1 MIHILDRLVLT
12 QFLKLFGMSILAT
25 PPLFVLGEL
34 TEDLDSYV
42 DQGIGSL
49 QVAHGY
55 LYRLP
60 EFIVWSFPIAALIA
74 AVFTVH
80 SMTVHRE
87 IVAAKA
93 GGISFHRLIRPVG
106 VMAVLLTLT
115 GLALTELAPRS
126 NRIAFQILENEDPT
140 REWRSNFVYQ
150 TEDGLTVSARRLVV
164 SEGQLFQPIVQRPP
178 DGNGAPPLHVEAET
192 AVYDS
197 IQGWTFREGRM
208 RIVRDTSVISYSFGQ
223 LLLPSIRER
232 PHELLETPPEDE
244 EMTYSQIG
252 RLAQIIERS
261 GGSPDELLVRKEQ
274 KLAIPVATLVII
286 LFGAPLATSS
296 KRGGAAYGIGIALGT
311 TMLYLL
317 MLKVAGGFG
326 ATGTI
331 PPWVAAWLPNGAFLI
346 AGIILMLRV
355 RT

>member
-1 MIHILDRLVLT
+1 MRILDRLVMG
-12 QFLKLFGMSILAT
+12 QFVKLFAVSILAT

-42 DQGIGSL
+42 DQGMTTL

-60 EFIVWSFPIAALIA
+60 EYIVWSFPIAALIA
-74 AVFTVH
+74 AVFTIH
-80 SMTVHRE
+80 TLTVHRE

-93 GGISFHRLIRPVG
+93 GGISFHRLILPVG
-106 VMAVLLTLT
+106 VMAVLLT
-115 GLALTELAPRS
+115 GAALALTELAPRS
-126 NRIAFQILENEDPT
+126 NRIAFQILENVDPR

-150 TEDGLTVSARRLVV
+150 TEGGLTVASRRLVV
-164 SEGQLFQPIVQRPP
+164 ADGRLVEPVVQRPP
-178 DGNGAPPLHVEAET
+178 DAEGPVFYLDAQEA
-192 AVYDS
+192 VHDS
-197 IQGWTFREGRM
+197 VSGWDFHKGHLRVVKGPED
-208 RIVRDTSVISYSFGQ
+208 VVSYAFDQ
-223 LLLPSIRER
+223 MYLPGLTER
-232 PHELLETPPEDE
+232 PEELLETPPEDE
-244 EMTYSQIG
+244 EMTYAEIG
-252 RLAQIIERS
+252 RLARIIERS
-261 GGSPDELLVRKEQ
+261 GGSPDKLLVRKEQ

-311 TMLYLL
+311 TLLYLL

-326 ATGTI
+326 ASGTL
-331 PPWVAAWLPNGAFLI
+331 PPMAAAWLPNALFLV
-346 AGIILMLRV
+346 AGTVLMAKV

>member
-1 MIHILDRLVLT
+1 MIRILDRLVLT
-12 QFLKLFGMSILAT
+12 QFLKLFSMSILAT

-34 TEDLDSYV
+34 TEDLDRYV

-49 QVAHGY
+49 QVAYGY
-55 LYRLP
+55 VYRLP

-106 VMAVLLTLT
+106 VMAVLLTLA
-115 GLALTELAPRS
+115 GLGLTELAPRS

-150 TEDGLTVSARRLVV
+150 TEEGLTVAARRLVV
-164 SEGQLFQPIVQRPP
+164 SEGRLLEPIVQRPA
-178 DGNGAPPLHVEAET
+178 DGNGTPALYVEAQM
-192 AVYDS
+192 ALHDS
-197 IQGWTFREGRM
+197 IHGWIFHEGRM
-208 RIVRDTSVISYSFGQ
+208 RLVHDVSVSSFSFVE
-223 LLLPSIRER
+223 LFLADFKER
-232 PHELLETPPEDE
+232 PDELLETPPKDE
-244 EMTYSQIG
+244 EMTYAEIG

-261 GGSPDELLVRKEQ
+261 GGSPQELLVRKEQ

-326 ATGTI
+326 ASGTI
-331 PPWVAAWLPNGAFLI
+331 PPLVAAWLPNGAFLV
-346 AGIILMLRV
+346 AGTILMLRV

>member
-1 MIHILDRLVLT
+1 MRILDRLVLS
-12 QFLKLFGMSILAT
+12 QFVKLFTLSILAT

-34 TEDLDSYV
+34 TEDLDRYV
-42 DQGIGSL
+42 DQGISTL

-55 LYRLP
+55 LYRIP
-60 EFIVWSFPIAALIA
+60 EYVVWSFPIAALIA
-74 AVFTVH
+74 AIFTIH

-106 VMAVLLTLT
+106 MMAVVLTVT
-115 GLALTELAPRS
+115 GLGLTELAPRS
-126 NRIAFQILENEDPT
+126 NRIAFQILSNEDPT

-150 TEDGLTVSARRLVV
+150 TEGGLTVAARRLVV
-164 SEGQLFQPIVQRPP
+164 SEGRLLEPVVQRPA
-178 DGNGAPPLHVEAET
+178 DDNGAPALHLDA
-192 AVYDS
+192 AMALHDS
-197 IQGWTFREGRM
+197 IQGWTFHEGRL
-208 RIVRDTSVISYSFGQ
+208 RLVGEGTVSSFSFSE
-223 LLLPSIRER
+223 LFMPDLAER
-232 PHELLETPPEDE
+232 PVELLETPPEDE
-244 EMTYSQIG
+244 EMTYAEIG
-252 RLAQIIERS
+252 RQASIIERS
-261 GGSPDELLVRKEQ
+261 GGNPQKLLVRKEQ

-326 ATGTI
+326 ASGTI
-331 PPWVAAWLPNGAFLI
+331 PPMVAAWLPNAIFLV
-346 AGIILMLRV
+346 AGTVLMLRV